1 MLVRQTNYFHPE
13 SSTPFQV
20 KTLINQKIH
29 VDCLYHD
36 KLRGQPEV
44 FEMYRKFIAQADQVL
59 RGLSPA
65 QESL

>member
-44 FEMYRKFIAQADQVL
+44 FEMYRLFIA
-59 RGLSPA
+59 
-65 QESL
+65 